1 MEELTNEGNEQ
12 KELPKEGI
20 GIHYGVIDDCINIP
34 ISWSNSKRTDGLA
47 PGLCDYYGN
56 RCRWCCY

>member
-20 GIHYGVIDDCINIP
+20 GINYGVIDDCINIT
-34 ISWSNSKRTDGLA
+34 ISWSNSKRTDG
-47 PGLCDYYGN
+47 
-56 RCRWCCY
+56 

>member
-34 ISWSNSKRTDGLA
+34 ISRSNSKRTDG
-47 PGLCDYYGN
+47 
-56 RCRWCCY
+56 